1 MRIRYYLFQ
10 KIKKTKDK
18 KIRKRNHVKQK
29 GIIIIQ
35 IDGLSKN
42 HLKAAIE
49 KKKMP
54 FLTKLLTKQ
63 NYEVYPMYTGV
74 PTTTP
79 AVQGEL
85 FYGIKSMV
93 PSFSFRDHKLKEIRR
108 MYFPED
114 ATRVEEKL
122 SGMGEP
128 LLKNGSS
135 YGNIYSG
142 GALKA
147 NYCIVSFGKERLL
160 KALSLKNIV
169 LNLYNS
175 IKTFLKSI
183 LFLVAELFLGVYD
196 FIKGLFYRH
205 NFFQEFK
212 FIGSRLAIT
221 ILLRDRMKDSVK
233 YDVRQ
238 GVEIMHV
245 NFMGYD
251 EHAHRRGPSSGFA
264 YWVLKGIDRSIKDIW
279 HTARKSKKR
288 DYKVI
293 IFSDHGQE
301 GIISYSKIAGKSMSD
316 AVDDIFVND
325 KSDSTD
331 EKHGIQNLRSVLLGK
346 KFYQNLSSFIN
357 FKNGPQ
363 RLMATAIGPLGHIYL
378 EEMLSPE
385 RKQQYAERL
394 MREAKIPLVLYIGE
408 SEKVMAVNPEGVYE
422 LPAAKAK
429 ILGEDH
435 PYLGEVATDLDRVVR
450 HEDAGDFVISG
461 WRKDDKPIS
470 FVVQHGAHGGPGKA
484 ETDAFVLKPN
494 SFDMK
499 LPEGR
504 QYYKLNELR
513 QAIFEYLERADFN
526 NNV

>member
-1 MRIRYYLFQ
+1 M
-10 KIKKTKDK
+10 KK
-18 KIRKRNHVKQK
+18 NNNKQK

-63 NYEVYPMYTGV
+63 KYEVYPMYTGV

-85 FYGIKSMV
+85 FYGVKTIV
-93 PSFSFRDHKLKEIRR
+93 PSFSFRDHEIKEIRR

-114 ATRVEEKL
+114 ATSVEKKL
-122 SGMGEP
+122 SGMGKP

-169 LNLYNS
+169 MNLYNS
-175 IKTFLKSI
+175 IKTFLKSV

-196 FIKGLFYRH
+196 FIKGIFYRN

-233 YDVRQ
+233 YDILQ

-264 YWVLKGIDRSIKDIW
+264 YWVLKGIDRAIKDIW
-279 HTARKSKKR
+279 KTAQKSKIR
-288 DYKVI
+288 DYKVVI
-293 IFSDHGQE
+293 ISDHGQE
-301 GIISYSKIAGKSMSD
+301 DIIDYPKITGKSMND
-316 AVDDIFVND
+316 AVDDVFVNE
-325 KSDSTD
+325 KSDSPD
-331 EKHGIQNLRSVLLGK
+331 EKHGIQNLRSVLLDK
-346 KFYQNLSSFIN
+346 KFFQNLSSFIN
-357 FKNGPQ
+357 FKNSPQ

-378 EEMLSPE
+378 KEAVRPE
-385 RKQQYAERL
+385 RKQEYAKRL
-394 MREAKIPLVLYIGE
+394 VQEANIPLVLYTGE
-408 SEKVMAVNPEGVYE
+408 SEKVMAAIPEGVYE
-422 LPAAKAK
+422 LADKKAK
-429 ILGEDH
+429 VLGEKH
-435 PYLGEVATDLDRVVR
+435 PYLNEVATDLIRVVR

-461 WRKDDKPIS
+461 WRPDDKPVS
-470 FVVQHGAHGGPGKA
+470 FVVQNGAHGGPGMA

-499 LPEGR
+499 LPEER
-504 QYYKLNELR
+504 SYYKLNELR
-513 QAIFEYLERADFN
+513 QAVLRYLERI
-526 NNV
+526 

>member
-1 MRIRYYLFQ
+1 MVKNNI
-10 KIKKTKDK
+10 
-18 KIRKRNHVKQK
+18 KQK
-29 GIIIIQ
+29 GIVIIQ

-54 FLTKLLTKQ
+54 FLARLLTKKK
-63 NYEVYPMYTGV
+63 YEVYPMYTGV

-85 FYGIKSMV
+85 FYGIKTIV
-93 PSFSFRDHKLKEIRR
+93 PSFSFRDHEIKEIRR

-160 KALSLKNIV
+160 KALSIKNIV
-169 LNLYNS
+169 MNLYNS
-175 IKTFLKSI
+175 IKTFLKSV
-183 LFLVAELFLGVYD
+183 LFLVAELVLGIYD
-196 FIKGLFYRH
+196 FIKGLFYRN

-233 YDVRQ
+233 YDIRQ
-238 GVEIMHV
+238 GIEIMHV

-264 YWVLKGIDRSIKDIW
+264 YWVLKGIDRAIKDIW
-279 HTARKSKKR
+279 KTAQKSRIR

-293 IFSDHGQE
+293 IISDHGQE
-301 GIISYSKIAGKSMSD
+301 DIISYSKIAGKSMND
-316 AVDDIFVND
+316 AIDGIFVND
-325 KSDSTD
+325 KSDSPD

-346 KFYQNLSSFIN
+346 KFFQNLSFFIN
-357 FKNGPQ
+357 FKNSPQ
-363 RLMATAIGPLGHIYL
+363 RLIATAIGPMGHIYL
-378 EEMLSPE
+378 EDDLSPA
-385 RKQQYAERL
+385 RKEEYAERL
-394 MREAKIPLVLYIGE
+394 VREAKIPLVLYTGE
-408 SEKVMAVNPEGVYE
+408 SEKVMAAIPEGVYE
-422 LPAAKAK
+422 LAGEKAK
-429 ILGEDH
+429 VLGEKH
-435 PYLGEVATDLDRVVR
+435 PYLKEVATDLERVVD

-461 WRKDDKPIS
+461 WRPDDKPVS
-470 FVVQHGAHGGPGKA
+470 FVVQNGAHGGPGMA

-499 LPEGR
+499 LPEER
-504 QYYKLNELR
+504 PYYKLNELR
-513 QAIFEYLERADFN
+513 QGILKYLER
-526 NNV
+526 V